1 METIRRAK
9 KEDSKGH
16 LREAVHFYE
25 LGAGLLLDAV
35 RRGQVSYIYSDL
47 GGHGD
52 LVMISYLKSHQVK

>member
-35 RRGQVSYIYSDL
+35 RRGQVSNIY
-47 GGHGD
+47 GG
-52 LVMISYLKSHQVK
+52 L

>member
-35 RRGQVSYIYSDL
+35 RRGQVRALSLRGLQMTSDQR
-47 GGHGD
+47 
-52 LVMISYLKSHQVK
+52 SQ